1 MSSNHN
7 NQKKLAVIGDFTGF
21 GRCSLTVSLPVI
33 SAMGVQCCPVPTSI
47 FSNHTAYPSYFFD
60 DYTEKMEPYLDEWRK
75 LGLTFSGICTG
86 FLGSRRQIA
95 IVARFLQEFRSP
107 DTIVTLDPVLG
118 DGGRPYATCT
128 PDLCRDMS
136 ALVPFADLLTPNL
149 TEACIL
155 TGTPYRERWHI
166 TEIEEIA
173 HRLIARGPSQVVIT
187 GIPQGSFLANLC
199 CKADGTTRLLRT
211 RRVGESRCGTGDLFT
226 SILAADAVN
235 GVPLADSVRKAS
247 AFIGKCIR
255 RSIELDIPLT
265 DGVCF
270 EEFLRDLCPRG

>member
-1 MSSNHN
+1 SHHN
-7 NQKKLAVIGDFTGF
+7 NQKKIAVIGDFTGF

-33 SAMGVQCCPVPTSI
+33 SAMGIQCCPVPTSI

-60 DYTEKMEPYLDEWRK
+60 DYTEKMEAYLAEWKK

-86 FLGSRRQIA
+86 FLGSRQQIA
-95 IVARFLQEFRSP
+95 IVARFLQDFRSP

-118 DGGRPYATCT
+118 DDGRPYATCT
-128 PDLCRDMS
+128 PDLCRDMR
-136 ALVPFADLLTPNL
+136 ALVPYADLLTPNL

-155 TGTPYRERWHI
+155 TDTPYRENWHMA
-166 TEIEEIA
+166 EIGEMA
-173 HRLIARGPSQVVIT
+173 RKLIARGPSRVVIT

-199 CKADGTTRLLRT
+199 CEAGKETRLLRT
-211 RRVGESRCGTGDLFT
+211 RRIGAPRCGTGDLFT

-235 GVPLADSVRKAS
+235 GVPLTDSVRKAS
-247 AFIGKCIR
+247 VFIGKCIR
-255 RSIELDIPLT
+255 RSVELDIPLT

>member
-1 MSSNHN
+1 
-7 NQKKLAVIGDFTGF
+7 KLAVIGDFTGF

-75 LGLTFSGICTG
+75 LGLTFSGICSG

-95 IVARFLQEFRSP
+95 IVARFLQEFRNP

-136 ALVPFADLLTPNL
+136 ALVPFANLLTPNL

-155 TGTPYRERWHI
+155 TGTPYRERWHMA
-166 TEIEEIA
+166 EIEEIA
-173 HRLIARGPSQVVIT
+173 RKLIVRGPSQVVIT

-199 CKADGTTRLLRT
+199 CEANGATRLLRT